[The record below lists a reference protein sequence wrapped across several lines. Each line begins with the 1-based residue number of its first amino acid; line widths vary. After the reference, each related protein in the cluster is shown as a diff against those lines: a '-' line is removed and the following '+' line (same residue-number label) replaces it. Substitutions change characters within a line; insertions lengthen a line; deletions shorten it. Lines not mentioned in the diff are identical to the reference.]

1 MRFLCGFKIGIC
13 PAIDMSV
20 DMTKF
25 KRVKIKICLLG
36 DPAVGKTSLIQK
48 YIYNFFGDTYMRT
61 LGTKVSRKVISI
73 TDTENDIEYEI
84 TMMIW
89 DIMGQKFS
97 SMPLDKYLRLSQ
109 GALIVCDITR
119 KETFSSLLEWRKT
132 LYKEAGEVPVLFLAN
147 KIDLQKDAIIS
158 KSDFEEF
165 SKKSNVDYFTTSAK
179 TGQNVNNAFLKLG
192 EKIVTLTIKPEFETE
207 PVLGAPL
214 KPEHADALS
223 VSESAISNPA
233 KPEPVSISNRQTTVT
248 VNNPNQN
255 SHDVMEKVITD
266 EIEIKPGLGYII
278 KEEKPQRSFKIFREL
293 INKDIRGL
301 CITRTHPERIREEY
315 QLEHIP
321 ILWLSADSPNKENIV
336 VPTFLPQLN
345 TLIIDFIQKNNN
357 VVILLEGIE
366 YLIDQNDFKAVL
378 SLIHSLNDYIMGSNA
393 RLIIPLDPL
402 ILQER
407 ELHMLTRDFKII

>member
-1 MRFLCGFKIGIC
+1 M
-13 PAIDMSV
+13 P
-20 DMTKF
+20 KF

-61 LGTKVSRKVISI
+61 LGTKVSRKVVKFYDPNL
-73 TDTENDIEYEI
+73 DTEFEL

-97 SMPLDKYLRLSQ
+97 SMPLDKYLKLAQ

-119 KETFSSLLEWRKT
+119 KDTFNSLSEWKKT
-132 LYKEAGEVPVLFLAN
+132 LFNETGKIPVVCLAN
-147 KIDLQKDAIIS
+147 KIDLEKSAAIKIS
-158 KSDFEEF
+158 EFEQF
-165 SKKSNVDYFTTSAK
+165 SAGENVAHYVTSAK
-179 TGQNVNNAFLKLG
+179 TGKNVNDAFLTLG
-192 EKIVTLTIKPEFETE
+192 KSIVNSMLTKDSGKSLAGIKKQVPIVEPESKPVKSAKIP
-207 PVLGAPL
+207 AP
-214 KPEHADALS
+214 A
-223 VSESAISNPA
+223 
-233 KPEPVSISNRQTTVT
+233 PVSVKTVG
-248 VNNPNQN
+248 VGP
-255 SHDVMEKVITD
+255 E

-278 KEEKPQRSFKIFREL
+278 KEERPDRSFKIFQHL
-293 INKDIRGL
+293 IKNNIRGL
-301 CITRTHPERIREEY
+301 CITRTHPDRIRDDFD
-315 QLEHIP
+315 LKDIP
-321 ILWLSADSPNKENIV
+321 ILWLSADAHKNENIV

-345 TLIIDFIQKNNN
+345 TLIIDFIQKYND

-402 ILQER
+402 ILEER
-407 ELHMLTRDFKII
+407 QLHMLTRDFKIL